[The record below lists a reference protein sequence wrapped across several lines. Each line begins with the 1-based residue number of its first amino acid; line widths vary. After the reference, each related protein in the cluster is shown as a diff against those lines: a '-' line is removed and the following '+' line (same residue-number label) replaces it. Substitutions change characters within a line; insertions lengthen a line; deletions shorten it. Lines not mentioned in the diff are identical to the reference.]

1 MVLLNACLNQF
12 IQPVPV
18 CSETEGL
25 AIALAVLSQA
35 GAADRLVLL
44 NPQHQPTGLISL
56 RNLLSHRL
64 VAAESA
70 QSPDL
75 IPALIEPL
83 VLLLQSLS
91 VGEVLPHL
99 QIQPQPHYAIVQT
112 DGVFLGLLD
121 QSKLLRF
128 LTLPQPD
135 GAEPVAAIPSV
146 TAIPLATLTAE
157 KTELKQQI
165 KRQQKII
172 QRREPPV
179 RTLSGRDP
187 SSLPPLSAAAS
198 DFVRLNPLPG
208 LIEHLPLPLMLQT
221 SDGQVLAQNSLWREQ
236 VGALL
241 DPGWIRQEAAVL
253 LETPIADDRGD
264 ARSNSRVNDRSSSA
278 PPSPPPSFEADSLA
292 SGNWCQRGA
301 KPNSCICSCTLKNGQ
316 EQILQFV
323 KIPIG
328 TLSQPASPSTRQ
340 RRSSPATSGTEN
352 FRLATLSSLD
362 AVAAVEPAA
371 STTATLWLVLAQD
384 ITEQQQLARE
394 LTAKNADLIQLNRL
408 KDEFLACISHEL
420 RTPLT
425 AILGLASLLKDQTL
439 GVLNPRQTHYA
450 QLIYQSGRH
459 LMSVVNDILDLT
471 RIETGQLELLPE
483 PVDIATV
490 CDRAFVQA
498 QARSLEDQ
506 EGAEREARPF
516 LLEIEPELEFLI
528 ADETRLRQ
536 MLMHLLSNALKF
548 TDPETAPDRSIGLRV
563 DRWGGW
569 IAFTVWDRGI
579 GIPAD
584 KQHLIFQKFQ
594 QLENPLTR
602 QFEGAGLG
610 LVLTQ
615 RLARLHGGDVTFLSK
630 EGEGSQF
637 TILLPPRPP
646 HKNLVAAE
654 DTVKPLPNPRASGE
668 LLQGR
673 LKPLPHPVRESGSG
687 EGAARSRLVLVVEA
701 APQFIESLSEQL
713 TGLGYRVVVARTGTE
728 ALEKARRLQPCI
740 TFLNPLLP
748 QLSGWDVLTLL
759 KSSQE
764 TRQIPVVMMS
774 TKVDEAQAYHS
785 HADGL
790 ISLPVQAEALRHS
803 LRQWV
808 TQAVEPPLQPRDS
821 ALTILRLSPDRAHPD
836 RDLTTNLNPLLHSH
850 HYQVLEAD
858 DLEQAELLT
867 RVWKPIV
874 VLLDQAPANPI
885 AYFQQFS
892 QYPLLAALPLV
903 TLDQKTTQA
912 ANQTPGLL
920 VFPCLREGNAAQRA
934 TPQTIDQAAETS
946 DLLQAIEVAAGYT
959 WRPSILVVDLAALL
973 PSANAIAPVCTDELG
988 CFPKEAEWL
997 RALTQYLQAAG
1008 FQGIVG
1014 QGWQEVLQQLQSQR
1028 VEALLLGWTEAVLS
1042 PEAIELLSTLQQL
1055 QPKPPILVLDHRQ
1068 HTPASDGVVAPLP
1081 EPLRQ
1086 LATQVLPPSLSM
1098 MELLEQI
1105 RWAIGE

>member
-18 CSETEGL
+18 CSETEDWT
-25 AIALAVLSQA
+25 IALAVLSQA

-44 NPQHQPTGLISL
+44 NDRHQPTGLISL
-56 RNLLSHRL
+56 RNLLSLRL
-64 VAAESA
+64 VAAEPA
-70 QSPDL
+70 QPMAL
-75 IPALIEPL
+75 IPALCEPL
-83 VLLLQSLS
+83 VLLPQTLS

-99 QIQPQPHYAIVQT
+99 QVLPQPHYAIVQT
-112 DGVFLGLLD
+112 DGAFLGLLD
-121 QSKLLRF
+121 HAKLLRF

-135 GAEPVAAIPSV
+135 GLAPAPAI
-146 TAIPLATLTAE
+146 TAE

-165 KRQQKII
+165 KRQQRII
-172 QRREPPV
+172 QRREPHPG
-179 RTLSGRDP
+179 TLRGRDLA
-187 SSLPPLSAAAS
+187 STAPLSAAAS

-241 DPGWIRQEAAVL
+241 DPSWIRQEAAVL
-253 LETPIADDRGD
+253 LETPIADG
-264 ARSNSRVNDRSSSA
+264 RSDTP
-278 PPSPPPSFEADSLA
+278 PPSLPPSFESDSLA

-301 KPNSCICSCTLKNGQ
+301 KPNSCICSCTLKSGQ

-328 TLSQPASPSTRQ
+328 TLSQPASPSPMR
-340 RRSSPATSGTEN
+340 RRSAATQAAEN
-352 FRLATLSSLD
+352 WSETFRLATLSSLD
-362 AVAAVEPAA
+362 EAAPESAA

-439 GVLNPRQTHYA
+439 GALNPRQTHYT

-490 CDRAFVQA
+490 CDRAFQQA
-498 QARSLEDQ
+498 RARSLEDQ
-506 EGAEREARPF
+506 AADGEARPF
-516 LLEIEPELEFLI
+516 LLEIEPGLEFLI

-548 TDPETAPDRSIGLRV
+548 TDPETDPDRSIGLKV

-646 HKNLVAAE
+646 HKNLVPGEDVAE
-654 DTVKPLPNPRASGE
+654 PLPNLLPNLRPDPLPNSLPSQE

-673 LKPLPHPVRESGSG
+673 STAVPYPVREFGLGDGGS
-687 EGAARSRLVLVVEA
+687 RSRLVLVVEA
-701 APQFIESLSEQL
+701 APQFIENLSEQL

-774 TKVDEAQAYHS
+774 TQVDEAQAHHS

-790 ISLPVQAEALRHS
+790 ISLPVQSEALRHS
-803 LRQWV
+803 LRRWV
-808 TQAVEPPLQPRDS
+808 TEAMEPQLQSRDS
-821 ALTILRLSPDRAHPD
+821 ALTILRLSPDRADHP
-836 RDLTTNLNPLLHSH
+836 RSTTNLNPLLHSH

-874 VLLDQAPANPI
+874 VLLDRAPAHPVD
-885 AYFQQFS
+885 YFQQFS

-903 TLDQKTTQA
+903 TLDQETTLA

-920 VFPCLREGNAAQRA
+920 VFPCLRDGDA
-934 TPQTIDQAAETS
+934 TDQEAETS
-946 DLLQAIEVAAGYT
+946 ALLQAIEVAAGYT
-959 WRPSILVVDLAALL
+959 WRPSILVVDLATLL
-973 PSANAIAPVCTDELG
+973 PSAATAPICTDELG

-1028 VEALLLGWTEAVLS
+1028 VEALLLGWTDAALS
-1042 PEAIELLSTLQQL
+1042 PEAIELLATLQKL
-1055 QPKPPILVLDHRQ
+1055 EPKPPILVLDHRQ
-1068 HTPASDGVVAPLP
+1068 HTPATDGFAAPLP
-1081 EPLRQ
+1081 DPLRQ
-1086 LATQVLPPSLSM
+1086 LATQVLPPSMSM

>member
-18 CSETEGL
+18 CPETADF
-25 AIALAVLSQA
+25 AIALAVLSQS

-44 NPQHQPTGLISL
+44 DDHHCPTGLISL
-56 RNLLSHRL
+56 RNLISRRTMGRELSQVSGSLAEL
-64 VAAESA
+64 V
-70 QSPDL
+70 
-75 IPALIEPL
+75 EPL
-83 VLLLQSLS
+83 VLLPQTLL
-91 VGEVLPHL
+91 VREVLPHL
-99 QIQPQPHYAIVQT
+99 QGQSQPHFAIVAA
-112 DGVFLGLLD
+112 DGAFLGLLD
-121 QSKLLRF
+121 QIKLLRF
-128 LTLPQPD
+128 LTLPRPD
-135 GAEPVAAIPSV
+135 ESAGPKAVAAPTTAVQEPVQKPAQKSGQAAQ
-146 TAIPLATLTAE
+146 
-157 KTELKQQI
+157 KTELRQQI
-165 KRQQKII
+165 KRQQRLI
-172 QRREPPV
+172 QRRETQLGHDRGQTPV
-179 RTLSGRDP
+179 TLG
-187 SSLPPLSAAAS
+187 LSAAAS
-198 DFVRLNPLPG
+198 DFARLNPLPG

-241 DPGWIRQEAAVL
+241 DPGWVRQEAAVL
-253 LETPIADDRGD
+253 LETPIAD
-264 ARSNSRVNDRSSSA
+264 SSH
-278 PPSPPPSFEADSLA
+278 SPTPTVPPSFEADSLA
-292 SGNWCQRGA
+292 SGNWCQRGS
-301 KPNSCICSCTLKNGQ
+301 KPNSCICSCTLKTGQ

-328 TLSQPASPSTRQ
+328 TLSQPLLPDLSFQKQ
-340 RRSSPATSGTEN
+340 RSQVTTSSQDWSER
-352 FRLATLSSLD
+352 FRLATLSERETLTE
-362 AVAAVEPAA
+362 APAA
-371 STTATLWLVLAQD
+371 PSTATLWLVLAQD

-439 GVLNPRQTHYA
+439 GALNLRQTHYA

-471 RIETGQLELLPE
+471 RIETGQLELVPE

-490 CDRAFVQA
+490 CDRAFEQA
-498 QARSLEDQ
+498 SARSPED
-506 EGAEREARPF
+506 AEATETEPRQF
-516 LLEIEPELEFLI
+516 TLEIEPGLEFLI

-536 MLMHLLSNALKF
+536 MLMHLLSNAIKF
-548 TDPETAPDRSIGLRV
+548 TDREQELGLKV

-602 QFEGAGLG
+602 QFEGTGLG

-630 EGEGSQF
+630 QGEGSQF
-637 TILLPPRPP
+637 TILLPPCPP
-646 HKNLVAAE
+646 HISLVTGEEAAQ
-654 DTVKPLPNPRASGE
+654 PLPSPKAIEPQSRSNLNSSSQSR
-668 LLQGR
+668 
-673 LKPLPHPVRESGSG
+673 SGSRS
-687 EGAARSRLVLVVEA
+687 AAPSRLVLVVEA
-701 APQFIESLSEQL
+701 APQFIETLSEQL

-759 KSSQE
+759 KSSRE

-774 TKVDEAQAYHS
+774 TKVDEAQAHHS

-790 ISLPVQAEALRHS
+790 ISLPVQPKALLHS

-808 TQAVEPPLQPRDS
+808 TEAQEPHLQPRDS
-821 ALTILRLSPDRAHPD
+821 ALTILRLSPDILSDPTRSPSTVH
-836 RDLTTNLNPLLHSH
+836 LNPLLHSH

-858 DLEQAELLT
+858 DLEQAELLA

-874 VLLDQAPANPI
+874 VLLDRTPSDPV
-885 AYFQQFS
+885 AYFEQFS
-892 QYPLLAALPLV
+892 QHSLLAALPLV
-903 TLDQKTTQA
+903 TLTQETTQA
-912 ANQTPGLL
+912 ANQTSGLL
-920 VFPCLREGNAAQRA
+920 VFPCLS
-934 TPQTIDQAAETS
+934 DAEES
-946 DLLQAIEVAAGYT
+946 HQESSALLQAIEVAAGYA
-959 WRPSILVVDLAALL
+959 WRPSILVVDLAML
-973 PSANAIAPVCTDELG
+973 PGDVIACATDELG

-1008 FQGIVG
+1008 FKGIVG
-1014 QGWQEVLQQLQSQR
+1014 QNWQEVSQQLQSQS
-1028 VEALLLGWTEAVLS
+1028 VEVLLLGWTGATLS
-1042 PEAIELLSTLQQL
+1042 AGAISWLTALEQL
-1055 QPKPPILVLDHRQ
+1055 DPKPPILVMDHRQ
-1068 HTPASDGVVAPLP
+1068 HTATPEELVAPPAL
-1081 EPLRQ
+1081 LRQ
-1086 LATQVLPPSLSM
+1086 LATNILPPSLSM
-1098 MELLEQI
+1098 TELLQQI
-1105 RWAIGE
+1105 RWTIED